1 MSPFRLLRQIS
12 VNLASPEQNI
22 EAIETY
28 YNLETSFRNFDEMKV
43 KIKQPLIF
51 FLYKPTERSCFTS
64 KERYWNK

>member
-12 VNLASPEQNI
+12 VNLAFPEQNI

-43 KIKQPLIF
+43 KIKQFLFFFPLQTNREIVF
-51 FLYKPTERSCFTS
+51 YF
-64 KERYWNK
+64 